1 MVVVVVKCLVKS
13 GLNRVVLALIPATS
27 KFLREPGILNS
38 DVESWSKMVKASN
51 LSKFKSE
58 MKKETS
64 LSLSSD
70 ASDIFRAVVKGIVKA
85 WLQFQKNVS
94 HSFIFL

>member
-1 MVVVVVKCLVKS
+1 
-13 GLNRVVLALIPATS
+13 
-27 KFLREPGILNS
+27 
-38 DVESWSKMVKASN
+38 MVKTSN
-51 LSKFKSE
+51 LSKLKSE

-85 WLQFQKNVS
+85 PIPEECF
-94 HSFIFL
+94 SFIHFFVAQRFSKFKMYLLGSGCSPTDTELCASNQMIVGPDPTE